1 MRILVV
7 GAGGIGGYFGGRLLQ
22 AGRDVRFLVRPVR
35 AAALAKTGLAI
46 KSPFGD
52 FLHPTPPTE
61 IEAGVS
67 GPADLVLLSC
77 KAYDLETAIAAFAPA
92 VGPDTLVLPLLNGMA
107 HLAALDARFG
117 PARVLGGLCQISV
130 GRDAEGRILHFN
142 EVHNLVCGDRADP
155 GSAAIARVEN
165 ALADAGFALRVSPA
179 IVQEMW
185 EKWVF
190 IAACA
195 GITCLMRSA
204 IGDIVTAGGG
214 DVIDRLFEECCA
226 IAAGRGFPPSAAM
239 VEQSRGMLSN
249 PKSALMASMLRDVER
264 GAPTEADHILSA
276 LLREGANG
284 ASAPILSLA
293 ALQMKAYDARRAR
306 ERG

>member
-22 AGRDVRFLVRPVR
+22 AGRDVRFLVRPAR
-35 AAALAKTGLAI
+35 AAALAKTGLSI
-46 KSPFGD
+46 KSTYGD
-52 FLHPTPPTE
+52 FLHPAPPAVT
-61 IEAGVS
+61 EAGVS
-67 GPADLVLLSC
+67 GPVDLVLLSC
-77 KAYDLETAIAAFAPA
+77 KAYDLDDAIAAFAPA
-92 VGPDTLVLPLLNGMA
+92 VGPETLILPLLNGMA

-117 PARVLGGLCQISV
+117 PARVLGGFCQISV

-142 EVHNLVCGDRADP
+142 DAHNLVCGDRNDP
-155 GSAAIARVEN
+155 ASDAIGRVED

-214 DVIDRLFEECCA
+214 DVIGRLFDECCA
-226 IAAGRGFPPSAAM
+226 IAAGRGFPPSEAM
-239 VEQSRGMLSN
+239 VEQSRAILSN

-264 GAPTEADHILSA
+264 GASTEADHILGA

-284 ASAPILSLA
+284 AGAPILSLA
-293 ALQMKAYDARRAR
+293 VLQMKAYDARRAR
-306 ERG
+306 EGG

>member
-7 GAGGIGGYFGGRLLQ
+7 GAGGIGGYFGGRLLE
-22 AGRDVRFLVRPVR
+22 AGRDVRFLVRPAR
-35 AAALAKTGLAI
+35 AAALAKTGLVI
-46 KSPFGD
+46 QSGFGD
-52 FLHPTPPTE
+52 FLHPAPPAVT
-61 IEAGVS
+61 EAGVS

-77 KAYDLETAIAAFAPA
+77 KAYDLDAAIAAFAPA
-92 VGPDTLVLPLLNGMA
+92 VGPDTLILPLLNGMA

-142 EVHNLVCGDRADP
+142 DVHNLVCGDRDDP
-155 GSAAIARVEN
+155 GSARIARVEA
-165 ALADAGFALRVSPA
+165 ALADARFALRISPA

-195 GITCLMRSA
+195 GITCLMRA
-204 IGDIVTAGGG
+204 AVGDIVTAGGG
-214 DVIDRLFEECCA
+214 DVIERLFDECCA
-226 IAAGRGFPPSAAM
+226 IAAGRGHPPSAAM
-239 VEQSRGMLSN
+239 VEQSRGMLTN
-249 PKSALMASMLRDVER
+249 PKSALMASMLRDAER

-284 ASAPILSLA
+284 SGAPLLSLA
-293 ALQMKAYDARRAR
+293 ALHMKAYDARRAR
-306 ERG
+306 EGA